1 MTMPDLVQL
10 ETVEP
15 RTIAVV
21 RRVASQ
27 DQLSKVIPAG
37 CGEVW
42 AFLKGSTIP
51 HSGLNMA
58 LYLDGAIHL
67 EFGVIVLQPFGD
79 SGSVV
84 CSSTPG
90 GLVATAAHFGPY
102 SRLGE
107 THQAILDWCIAQGH
121 KLAGPSWEIYGHWD
135 DDPSKLRTDVFYLLA
150 GGA

>member
-1 MTMPDLVQL
+1 MTDLVRL

-15 RTIAVV
+15 KTSAVV

-27 DQLSKVIPAG
+27 DQLSKVIPEG

-42 AFLKGSTIP
+42 TFIRESAIP
-51 HSGLNMA
+51 HYGLNLA

-67 EFGVIVLQPFGD
+67 ECGVLVARTFTD

-90 GLVATAAHFGPY
+90 GQVATAALIGPY
-102 SRLGE
+102 HRLGE

-121 KLAGPSWEIYGHWD
+121 TLAGPSWEIYGHWD

-150 GGA
+150 GEA